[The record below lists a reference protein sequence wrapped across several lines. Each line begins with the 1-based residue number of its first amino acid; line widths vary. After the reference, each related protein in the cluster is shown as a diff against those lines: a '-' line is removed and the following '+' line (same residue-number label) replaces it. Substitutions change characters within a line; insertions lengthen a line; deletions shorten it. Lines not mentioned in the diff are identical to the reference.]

1 MACLW
6 HDWVR
11 APRVHVLIFWRDRF
25 RARCIGRV
33 RLAALALPS
42 GLNFGEGKSRISA
55 TMQNFSRQD
64 EALRSGEQPRGLTLF
79 RIRSGRLLRSELR
92 QTWGVPIVVF
102 VFETF
107 RLATPTACCSR
118 NRG

>member
-11 APRVHVLIFWRDRF
+11 APRVHVLIFSRDRF

-64 EALRSGEQPRGLTLF
+64 EALRSGEQPRGLNILDPLWSVASV
-79 RIRSGRLLRSELR
+79 RKSPEPGASRSSSLSLNSSVGNANYLLLKK
-92 QTWGVPIVVF
+92 
-102 VFETF
+102 
-107 RLATPTACCSR
+107 
-118 NRG
+118 

>member
-55 TMQNFSRQD
+55 TMQNLSRQD
-64 EALRSGEQPRGLTLF
+64 EALRSGEQPRGLILF
-79 RIRSGRLLRSELR
+79 WIRSGRLLRSEIR
-92 QTWGVPIVVF
+92 QSLGRRDR
-102 VFETF
+102 
-107 RLATPTACCSR
+107 RLCI
-118 NRG
+118 

>member
-11 APRVHVLIFWRDRF
+11 APRVHVLIFWRDRP

-42 GLNFGEGKSRISA
+42 GLNFGEAKA
-55 TMQNFSRQD
+55 D
-64 EALRSGEQPRGLTLF
+64 
-79 RIRSGRLLRSELR
+79 
-92 QTWGVPIVVF
+92 
-102 VFETF
+102 
-107 RLATPTACCSR
+107 LAQQCRTTRDKMKLYGAASSQE
-118 NRG
+118 G